1 MRRLPTG
8 VAVAQVKP
16 NMTKRAAIKA
26 IASFLPAGRLTN
38 EQLAVE
44 FGDWH
49 ASQILS
55 KTGVA
60 VRGVAAA
67 NECASD
73 LGVAAGK
80 RLFENGACSPDEVDF
95 LIFCTQSPDYFTPTT
110 ACLMQDRLGLK
121 TSCGAIDINQGCSG
135 YVYGLAVAKSLV
147 EAGTANKVLL
157 ITADTYTKFINRR
170 DRSLLTLFGDGA
182 AATVVGAVA
191 AESELIGPFVLGTDG
206 RGANQ
211 IIVKAGGLRCP
222 PTPATAVEREDQAGN
237 WRSEQNLFMDGAD
250 VFGFAL
256 KTVPQAL
263 GQLLEKCGLTF
274 EQIDFVIPH
283 QANKFML
290 ERLRAKMKIPAEKFW
305 IDMEQC
311 GNTVSSTIPI
321 ALESAMQQGR
331 VKTGDRVALVGFGVG
346 YSWGAAMVNII

>member
-1 MRRLPTG
+1 M
-8 VAVAQVKP
+8 K
-16 NMTKRAAIKA
+16 KRAAIKA
-26 IASFLPAGRLTN
+26 IASYLPESKLTN
-38 EQLAVE
+38 EQLAAE

-49 ASQILS
+49 ANQILS

-67 NECASD
+67 DECASD
-73 LGVAAGK
+73 LGVAAAKSLFASGK
-80 RLFENGACSPDEVDF
+80 GLPEEIDF

-110 ACLMQDRLGLK
+110 ACVMQDRLGLR

-135 YVYGLAVAKSLV
+135 YVYGLALAKSLV
-147 EAGTANKVLL
+147 EAGTAENVLL
-157 ITADTYTKFINRR
+157 VTADTYTKFINRR

-182 AATVVGAVA
+182 AATMVGPVLS
-191 AESELIGPFVLGTDG
+191 ESELIGPFVLGTDG
-206 RGANQ
+206 RGASQ
-211 IIVKAGGLRCP
+211 IMVKAGGLRCP
-222 PTPATAVEREDQAGN
+222 LTPETAVEREDSSGN
-237 WRSEQNLFMDGAD
+237 WRSDQNLFMDGAD

-263 GQLLEKCGLTF
+263 GQLMEKSGLTF
-274 EQIDFVIPH
+274 DQIDFFIPH

-305 IDMEQC
+305 IDMEDC

-321 ALESAMQQGR
+321 ALESALQQGR
-331 VKTGDRVALVGFGVG
+331 VKRGDRVALVGFGVG
-346 YSWGAAMVNII
+346 YSWGAAMVRI

>member
-1 MRRLPTG
+1 MN
-8 VAVAQVKP
+8 Q
-16 NMTKRAAIKA
+16 RAAIKA
-26 IASFLPAGRLTN
+26 VSSYLPAGKLTN
-38 EQLAVE
+38 EQLAEE

-60 VRGVAAA
+60 VRSVAAPD
-67 NECASD
+67 ECASD
-73 LGVAAGK
+73 LGVAAAK
-80 RLFENGACSPDEVDF
+80 RLFESDTRSPDEVDF

-135 YVYGLAVAKSLV
+135 YVYGLALAKSLV
-147 EAGTANKVLL
+147 EAGTAENVLL

-182 AATVVGAVA
+182 AATLVGSVP

-222 PTPATAVEREDQAGN
+222 PTPETAVEREDQSGN

-274 EQIDFVIPH
+274 EQIDFFIPH

-331 VKTGDRVALVGFGVG
+331 VKRGDRVALIGFGVG
-346 YSWGAAMVNII
+346 YSWGAAMVRII

>member
-1 MRRLPTG
+1 MKYPHRSGYNDRAIVMNT
-8 VAVAQVKP
+8 
-16 NMTKRAAIKA
+16 RAAIKA
-26 IASFLPAGRLTN
+26 ITSYLPAGKLTN
-38 EQLAVE
+38 DQLAE
-44 FGDWH
+44 QFGDWH
-49 ASQILS
+49 ASQILA

-60 VRGVAAA
+60 VRGIAGPD
-67 NECASD
+67 ECASD
-73 LGVAAGK
+73 LGVEAAK
-80 RLFENGACSPDEVDF
+80 RLFTNGAGSPEEIDF

-110 ACLMQDRLGLK
+110 ACLMQDRLGLR
-121 TSCGAIDINQGCSG
+121 TDCGAIDINQGCSG
-135 YVYGLAVAKSLV
+135 YIYGLALAKSLV
-147 EAGTANKVLL
+147 DAGTANNVLL
-157 ITADTYTKFINRR
+157 VTADTYTKFINRR

-182 AATVVGAVA
+182 AATLIGSVA
-191 AESELIGPFVLGTDG
+191 ADPELIGPFVLGTDG

-222 PTPATAVEREDQAGN
+222 PTPETAVEKEDDAGN

-256 KTVPQAL
+256 KTVPEAMR
-263 GQLLEKCGLTF
+263 QLLDKCGLSF
-274 EQIDFVIPH
+274 DELDFVIPH

-321 ALESAMQQGR
+321 ALESAMEQGR
-331 VKTGDRVALVGFGVG
+331 VKAGDRVALVGFGVG
-346 YSWGAAMVNII
+346 YSWGATLIEIV